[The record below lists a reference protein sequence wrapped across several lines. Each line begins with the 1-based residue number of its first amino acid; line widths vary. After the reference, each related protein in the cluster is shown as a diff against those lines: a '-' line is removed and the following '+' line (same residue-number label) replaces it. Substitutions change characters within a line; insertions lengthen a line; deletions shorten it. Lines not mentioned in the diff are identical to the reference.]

1 MTPYCKIVAAVG
13 MAILCGEAA
22 AQIETYTGTG
32 GPINDLSDNRF
43 TIFIDHHGPHMLWG
57 YELDISHTW
66 VGDLYV
72 EVRHKTPND
81 YACVLIDRPGVP
93 QSTFGNADDL
103 DGVYAFS
110 DGFAPIPEAA
120 GVSGV
125 IPAGTYGPAAGQTI
139 RRMVSDSFGEWSLLI
154 SDEAGGDAGVLR
166 SWSMSMLYIP
176 TPGGAGLALVAC
188 PLAMKRRR

>member
-1 MTPYCKIVAAVG
+1 MKSSLVAFVG
-13 MAILCGEAA
+13 ILGMCGASA
-22 AQIETYTGTG
+22 AQLETFTGSG

-43 TIFIDHHGPHMLWG
+43 VIFIAHHGPHMLWG
-57 YELDISHTW
+57 YELDITHTW

-93 QSTFGNADDL
+93 QSTFGNSDDL

-110 DGFAPIPEAA
+110 DGFTPIPETV
-120 GVSGV
+120 GGSGV
-125 IPAGTYGPAAGQTI
+125 ISAGAFGPAAGQTI
-139 RRMVSDSFGEWSLLI
+139 RRMVADSFGEWSLLI
-154 SDEAGGDAGVLR
+154 SDEVGGDEGMLR

-176 TPGGAGLALVAC
+176 TPGSAGLALAAC
-188 PLAMKRRR
+188 PLATKRRRP